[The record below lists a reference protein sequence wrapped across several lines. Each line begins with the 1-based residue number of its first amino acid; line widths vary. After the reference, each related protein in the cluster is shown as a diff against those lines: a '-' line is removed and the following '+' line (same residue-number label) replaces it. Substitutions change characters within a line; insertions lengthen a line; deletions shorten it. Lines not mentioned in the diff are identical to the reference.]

1 MNQPTSFID
10 SLAAVVGHATPILA
24 RLRNVFGQRRLPAV
38 SATAHAAHEPRH
50 ETSRLERNSLVL
62 EITGMTCAGCASHVE
77 KALLSAPGVHKADV
91 SYAEG
96 TARVSGEGAFDPAAL
111 SVHAAG
117 YGVALEKSAHAG
129 GLPQRRRGETPDGP
143 SRRDERGAPLRVAII
158 GSGGAAMA
166 AALRASEGGARVT
179 LVESGT
185 IGGTCVNVGCVP
197 SKIMIR
203 AAHIAHLRRHSPFDD
218 GIAAAQ
224 PIIRRDRLLMQQQAR
239 VEELRYLKYEK
250 MLGTIRP

>member
-1 MNQPTSFID
+1 MNQPTSFKTALVE
-10 SLAAVVGHATPILA
+10 SLAAAVGPATPIVA

-38 SATAHAAHEPRH
+38 SATTHAAHEPRH

-62 EITGMTCAGCASHVE
+62 EITGMTCAGCARHVE
-77 KALLSAPGVHKADV
+77 KALLSARGVHKVDV

-96 TARVSGEGAFDPAAL
+96 TARVSGEDALDPAAL
-111 SVHAAG
+111 SAAVHAAG

-129 GLPQRRRGETPDGP
+129 GLPQRQCGETPDGP

-179 LVESGT
+179 LIESGT

-203 AAHIAHLRRHSPFDD
+203 AARIHPERTYDPACFAI
-218 GIAAAQ
+218 
-224 PIIRRDRLLMQQQAR
+224 
-239 VEELRYLKYEK
+239 LRYFQ
-250 MLGTIRP
+250 TRRPDH